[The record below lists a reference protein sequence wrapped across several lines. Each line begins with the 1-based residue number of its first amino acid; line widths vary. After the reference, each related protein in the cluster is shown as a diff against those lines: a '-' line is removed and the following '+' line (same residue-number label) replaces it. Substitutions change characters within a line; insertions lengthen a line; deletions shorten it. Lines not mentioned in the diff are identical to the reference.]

1 MNSTVGES
9 HFLGAENT
17 ILVVSVFTSA
27 LIASYMIR
35 QSKFASYYVPESIAA
50 MVIGVI
56 AGGFARLAYDGSKEK
71 MGAIKFKPE
80 VFFFIL
86 LPGATRARALCCH
99 AVAPRAR
106 GDAARGWAG

>member
-86 LPGATRARALCCH
+86 LPGSRARALL
-99 AVAPRAR
+99 PRGRAACTR
-106 GDAARGWAG
+106 GCG